1 MYALGATPER
11 FVVVGWSGPA
21 GAVVPLSPAAM
32 PATCVPC
39 GSVGSNA
46 FFPAASVTGA
56 GKLRATMTFGVVF
69 DPSPFGKPDGYA
81 YPSGLR
87 NGLFLSTPVSTT
99 PILTPSPR
107 APVAVWSASAW
118 MTDGPRSI
126 VAA

>member
-11 FVVVGWSGPA
+11 FDVVGWSGPA

-32 PATCVPC
+32 PETCVPC

-69 DPSPFGKPDGYA
+69 DASPLGNPGGYE

-87 NGLFLSTPVSTT
+87 KELFLSTPVSTT
-99 PILTPSPR
+99 PILMPSPR
-107 APVAVWSASAW
+107 TPV
-118 MTDGPRSI
+118 
-126 VAA
+126 